1 MSAGLPRRLAA
12 LLYDGLLLLAIF
24 MIVTALFLPLTG
36 GEAITPRTNPA
47 LEYLY
52 RAVLA
57 AIVVLFYGAFW
68 TRGGQT
74 LGMASWRL
82 KVEREDGT
90 RLTWGD
96 TVKRL
101 GAAVLSWLPL
111 GLGYLWI
118 LFDRDRRAWHDR
130 LSRTR
135 VVVVPKGERR
145 SKD

>member
-1 MSAGLPRRLAA
+1 
-12 LLYDGLLLLAIF
+12 
-24 MIVTALFLPLTG
+24 
-36 GEAITPRTNPA
+36 
-47 LEYLY
+47 
-52 RAVLA
+52 
-57 AIVVLFYGAFW
+57 VVFYGAFW

-82 KVEREDGT
+82 KVEREDGA
-90 RLTWGD
+90 RLTWAD

-111 GLGYLWI
+111 GLGYFWI
-118 LFDRDRRAWHDR
+118 LVDRDRRAWHDR

-145 SKD
+145 RSE